1 MQTAAFSEAL
11 VYYRTTLELLDPHDR
26 RRSGILLEMR
36 KVASLAG
43 KEEEAEK
50 LCEVAPSASTELSPL
65 PVDLTQ
71 REAEV
76 LKLVAQGKS
85 NRQIARM
92 LGLTEKTVT
101 NHLTHILHKTNCENR
116 AASPSFAFRHGLT

>member
-1 MQTAAFSEAL
+1 MKKA
-11 VYYRTTLELLDPHDR
+11 
-26 RRSGILLEMR
+26 I
-36 KVASLAG
+36 SLAD
-43 KEEEAEK
+43 KAQEAQK
-50 LCEVAPSASTELSPL
+50 LCKSAPCKSTDPSPL
-65 PVDLTQ
+65 PANLTQ

-85 NRQIARM
+85 NRQIAHA

-116 AASPSFAFRHGLT
+116 AAATAFAFRHGLI